1 MERLERT
8 PFYEV
13 CICLMLLVNC
23 CILSPEL
30 LSKRRLLEWI
40 AKLTHNSSFIA
51 LLNTIRKP
59 DTKITAT
66 KSTGLATTLYVTGLK
81 DGLNSKPEVDS

>member
-40 AKLTHNSSFIA
+40 AKLTHNSSPIA
-51 LLNTIRKP
+51 LP
-59 DTKITAT
+59 
-66 KSTGLATTLYVTGLK
+66 
-81 DGLNSKPEVDS
+81 